1 MRTPPAFAGLGV
13 ALLASFVTALAQP
26 KLTAQDGALVFPG
39 ADVLKS
45 AGESAGR
52 TYGEAWDA
60 GYAPGEEKLLGLVF
74 HKTLTLNRAAAGLLV
89 GITPEGAISRV
100 HLKEGPPVDG
110 EFLAQFVGKN
120 ASADFTLARTLEE
133 VLSVPTM
140 LKAIRG
146 QRELSETI
154 AREVQELVRFARQM
168 LAGSSQS

>member
-1 MRTPPAFAGLGV
+1 MRTSPAFARLAV

-26 KLTAQDGALVFPG
+26 RLTAQDGALVFPG
-39 ADVLKS
+39 AEVLK
-45 AGESAGR
+45 ATGESAGR

-60 GYAPGEEKLLGLVF
+60 GSAAGEEKFLGHVL
-74 HKTLTLNRAAAGLLV
+74 HKTVAFNRAAAGLLV

-100 HLKEGPPVDG
+100 HLKEGPPIDG
-110 EFLAQFVGKN
+110 EFLAQFAGKT
-120 ASADFTLARTLEE
+120 ADTDFALARTLED

-154 AREVQELVRFARQM
+154 AREVQELVLFAKQM
-168 LAGSSQS
+168 RAGSSQS